1 MVLNMAFTK
10 VHQSILQ
17 SSLWCEDSDTKVV
30 WITLLALADK
40 HGEVAGSIPGL
51 ARTAGV
57 PLDRCQAAIAKFLS
71 PDPFSRTP
79 DNEGRRLEA
88 IDGGWALVNYAKY
101 RHEASKEDAKE
112 RNAKR
117 QQRHRDKALLGVTR
131 NGSSR
136 SVTQNRDI
144 AEAEA
149 EAEAKKGENPPKPP
163 PASPWHVAYG
173 LDIPERLQTQQCLE
187 AVKLWLKHKS
197 EKREGYKP
205 TGLTMALKKWANEFT
220 PITFPAAVEASIA
233 NGWSGIFAA
242 KANNQAADKPKPMWL
257 QMKELEARIDT
268 HPGNWN
274 WLKYN
279 AKTATKEQ
287 KDEYRALLK
296 QLEAMQAGQEPLP
309 MGEGD
314 IP

>member
-57 PLDRCQAAIAKFLS
+57 PLERCQAAIAKFLS

-131 NGSSR
+131 NASSR

-149 EAEAKKGENPPKPP
+149 EADKDIGGKPPSPHDAPSIPKPRM
-163 PASPWHVAYG
+163 
-173 LDIPERLQTQQCLE
+173 RLE
-187 AVKLWLKHKS
+187 
-197 EKREGYKP
+197 KP
-205 TGLTMALKKWANEFT
+205 TLEMCIANAAEIGLPADEADQFLNHHEARGWKGIVDWKAAMRTWRGNWKKWGGDSKQ
-220 PITFPAAVEASIA
+220 PALAS
-233 NGWSGIFAA
+233 
-242 KANNQAADKPKPMWL
+242 KPKPMFV
-257 QMKELEARIDT
+257 QIKELEARIDT

-279 AKTATKEQ
+279 SKTATKEQ
-287 KDEYRALLK
+287 KDEYKALLK

-309 MGEGD
+309 IGEYD